1 MSALFFAS
9 SNPHKFAEVCQILS
23 HWKLPVGFAQLELT
37 EIQAD
42 HLEPI
47 AEMKAREASRRLNA
61 RALVEDA
68 GLFIESLRGFPGPYS
83 AYVFRTLG
91 IEGVLTLLRDEKRRR
106 AHFRSVIGY
115 CEPGAVPECFTASVD
130 GTIAMLPRG
139 GGWGYDPIF
148 VPDGARGLTYGE
160 LEGEKNH
167 RSHRRKSLEMF
178 AECLL
183 QRA

>member
-9 SNPHKFAEVCQILS
+9 GNPHKFAEVCQILS
-23 HWKLPVGFAQLELT
+23 QWELSTGFAQLELT

-42 HLEPI
+42 QLEPI
-47 AEMKAREASRRLNA
+47 AEMKAREASTRVNA
-61 RALVEDA
+61 PAFVEDA

-91 IEGVLTLLRDEKRRR
+91 IEGILALLGDQKSRR

-115 CEPGAVPECFTASVD
+115 CEPGAVPECFAASVD
-130 GTIAMLPRG
+130 GTIALFPRG

-148 VPDGARGLTYGE
+148 IPDGARGLTYGE

-167 RSHRRKSLEMF
+167 RSHRRKSLEML
-178 AECLL
+178 AERLL
-183 QRA
+183 QRG